1 MDTNLTGGELL
12 VPSGG
17 KCRRC
22 GRPLG
27 AGESA
32 RVGLGP
38 TCRSL
43 NPGGPAQTNDV
54 LDKFLTVPPLAE
66 MLVLRRHNSG
76 YAGASEVWTNVPHY
90 AVQHSPSGYEW
101 GYNGSGPA
109 DLALNLAEA
118 VIMIAKL
125 EGGPRNKCWIG
136 SVSMAAWTIHQDLK
150 RLLLAQAPTH
160 GFEMPFVTLLALV
173 RPMVDEFWAQAY
185 SAFGAVHV

>member
-90 AVQHSPSGYEW
+90 AVQHSPTGYEW
-101 GYNGSGPA
+101 GYGGSGPA

-118 VIMIAKL
+118 VIRIAKFD
-125 EGGPRNKCWIG
+125 GGMLCRCWIG
-136 SVSMAAWTIHQDLK
+136 SVSSLAWNIHQIVK
-150 RLLLAQAPTH
+150 RTFVTALPAE
-160 GFEMPFVTLLALV
+160 GIEMPFDAV
-173 RPMVDEFWAQAY
+173 RAIINAAAEEHWKEAPF
-185 SAFGAVHV
+185 

>member
-1 MDTNLTGGELL
+1 MNTYLTGGELL
-12 VPSGG
+12 LPTGE

-22 GRPLG
+22 GKTLKD
-27 AGESA
+27 AESA
-32 RVGLGP
+32 RVGMGP
-38 TCRSL
+38 LCRSK
-43 NPGGPAQTNDV
+43 NPAGPAQTKDTV
-54 LDKFLTVPPLAE
+54 DQFLYEPLLAE
-66 MLVLRRHNSG
+66 TLVLRRHSSQRQ
-76 YAGASEVWTNVPHY
+76 AEIWTNVPHY

-150 RLLLAQAPTH
+150 RLLLAQAPSH
-160 GFEMPFVTLLALV
+160 GFEMPFITLLALV
-173 RPMVDEFWAQAY
+173 RPMVEEFWAQAY
-185 SAFGAVHV
+185 SELGAVHV